1 MTDTPHPFD
10 SDDPRRRLDYLI
22 GRADEREYGQ
32 SEAYQRGWSDAMQ
45 AWRRRIALESTHL
58 RRATKIVHALARRP
72 LVVPEALWGSPEEMT
87 AELAER
93 ERLRADAFRAA
104 CRETRGRL
112 RLPTA
117 SGVAS

>member
-45 AWRRRIALESTHL
+45 AWRRRIALESRHL
-58 RRATKIVHALARRP
+58 RRATQVVHSLARRP
-72 LVVPEALWGSPEEMT
+72 LVVPEVLWAAPDEMT
-87 AELAER
+87 VELAER
-93 ERLRADAFRAA
+93 ERLRAESFRAA

-112 RLPTA
+112 RLPQA